1 MARKLGNW
9 LEGYLEYTDKTESPR
24 LFNLWT
30 GISCIAAALRKKIY
44 FSLGRIRVYPNLYIV
59 LVAEP
64 GAARKTQAITYGRR
78 IMSKLDSIILSADA
92 ITMQALLEDI
102 ENASQVEHMP
112 DGTVMTHNSLTI
124 LSREFESFL
133 GQKKEN
139 TPMLVLLTDLFDC
152 EELPWKYRT
161 KNSGTNTLS
170 AVFLNVLAATT
181 PGSLA
186 SSLPSSAIGGG
197 LTTRILFVFMEGKH
211 KKVAIPEPPP
221 QSLEIALIHD
231 LEIISRI
238 VGVYKF
244 TDRAKSNWI
253 EWYES
258 YDEFSQKRI
267 CTDPS
272 FDGWYARKPMLMLKV
287 AQVLSAAQSSSLE
300 IGWSIV
306 EKAMNLI
313 EDIERNMGK
322 TFTAVGKSDVSSEVA
337 LVVSLIE
344 KHKTIDEKHLLHLVW
359 RDIDAKKFD
368 NVIAT
373 AIRSGSIIREAR
385 EPNRVCYKIVQ
396 REC

>member
-1 MARKLGNW
+1 MARKLSNW
-9 LEGYLEYTDKTESPR
+9 LSGYLEYTGNTESPE

-30 GISCIAAALRKKIY
+30 GISCVAAALRKKVY

-64 GAARKTQAITYGRR
+64 GTARKTQAITYGRR

-170 AVFLNVLAATT
+170 AVFLNILAATT

-197 LTTRILFVFMEGKH
+197 LTTRILFVFMDGKH

-221 QSLEIALIHD
+221 QTLEVALAHD

-244 TDRAKSNWI
+244 SEEAKEEWI
-253 EWYES
+253 KWYES
-258 YDEFSQKRI
+258 YNENSPKRI

-272 FDGWYARKPMLMLKV
+272 FDGWYARKPMLMLKISQ
-287 AQVLSAAQSSSLE
+287 ALAAARSSSLVME
-300 IGWSIV
+300 WETVLEAQS
-306 EKAMNLI
+306 LI
-313 EDIERNMGK
+313 ESIEKNMGK

-337 LVVSLIE
+337 LVISLVE
-344 KHKTIDEKHLLHLVW
+344 KHKVIDEKHLLHLVW

-368 NVIAT
+368 NVVAT
-373 AIRSGSIIREAR
+373 AIRSGAISREMR
-385 EPNRVCYKIVQ
+385 GPNSVIYRLGTG
-396 REC
+396 EC